1 MNTIVNSPMFG
12 IALTFL
18 AYEFG
23 ILVTRKVRSP
33 LLNPMVIAAALC
45 IGFLQLTGIPLAS
58 YQVGGDFLI
67 MLIFPATTCIAVSV
81 YSKIDLLKRHF
92 VPIVVG
98 CTVGAATSIGSV
110 ILLAKWLDLPEI
122 LTVSMAPKSVTTAIA
137 IEISALLQGQPS
149 LTVMAVMITGITG
162 VLSAPILIKLFRIT
176 DPIIQGVA
184 LGTSSHVIGTAKAL
198 ELGQTQG
205 AMGGISIFITGLAT
219 VGVVALAF

>member
-1 MNTIVNSPMFG
+1 MFG
-12 IALTFL
+12 ITLTFL

-23 ILVTRKVRSP
+23 ILVTKKIHSP

-45 IGFLQLTGIPLAS
+45 IGFLQLTGIPLES

-92 VPIVVG
+92 IPIVVG

-110 ILLAKWLDLPEI
+110 ILLGSWLELPEI

-137 IEISALLQGQPS
+137 IEISTLLQGQPS

-162 VLSAPILIKLFRIT
+162 VLTAPILIKLFRIS